1 MRSADRG
8 RLLRYG
14 VSGLASAATQYGV
27 LVLLVEGFGVWPVG
41 ASTAGFVASIVVSY
55 LLQRAWVFRSAAGHA
70 VTGSRFLAVTAVA
83 FGLNAAILWSGTELV
98 SAPYPAVQA
107 VALVTIPVVN
117 YTLNSLWTFNDRAP
131 ATGGRRAGAP
141 AD

>member
-1 MRSADRG
+1 VRNADLS

-27 LVLLVEGFGVWPVG
+27 LVLLVEGFQVWPVG

-55 LLQRAWVFRSAAGHA
+55 VLQRTWVFRSAAGHVA
-70 VTGSRFLAVTAVA
+70 TGARFLAVTAVA
-83 FGLNAAILWSGTELV
+83 FALNAGILWCGTELL
-98 SAPYPAVQA
+98 SAAYPVAQA

-117 YTLNSLWTFNDRAP
+117 YTLNSLWTFNDRVP
-131 ATGGRRAGAP
+131 ATGVRRAGAP